1 MANKVYYGEYTL
13 KHWIKLMLTED
24 IVLPEYQR
32 HFVWQE
38 RDVKRLIQ
46 SLKDG
51 QFVQPVTIA
60 LYDDGTNKHNLIL
73 DGQQRLTSLLLA
85 YLGYFPNKKMFEAVL
100 SEKAANEDDSAA
112 DDVIENPTGIL
123 WRFSEILKYGK
134 TKNSVVNKIG
144 RDEKYIELTDPIFT
158 DLDDNFFNK
167 KFLGFSYVVP
177 ESTIASDVQ
186 KTFSQLFRNIN
197 YFGKKLEA
205 MDSRK
210 SLYYQN
216 PDLTKYFEGKCQ
228 DGKDALCELMIIEDL
243 QPCKIDFVRYISIL
257 SQFYFSSRT
266 DAKDI
271 LVGYSAYSSRESFYA
286 DYVSYILNIE
296 QEDRIHKFDGFD
308 FSIVFPADIWKN
320 RFDVLHDAI
329 ARLKSSMPLKDGK
342 SFSTWYEADY
352 WLFGLIFHILFDGK
366 QLKELPT
373 RLSQAGRTTSLQ
385 EEIISRIR
393 KDKKDPL
400 FSKNTNR
407 LGYIRSRLI
416 ASYTIFGKY
425 VQ

>member
-134 TKNSVVNKIG
+134 TKNS
-144 RDEKYIELTDPIFT
+144 EL
-158 DLDDNFFNK
+158 
-167 KFLGFSYVVP
+167 
-177 ESTIASDVQ
+177 
-186 KTFSQLFRNIN
+186 R
-197 YFGKKLEA
+197 
-205 MDSRK
+205 
-210 SLYYQN
+210 
-216 PDLTKYFEGKCQ
+216 
-228 DGKDALCELMIIEDL
+228 
-243 QPCKIDFVRYISIL
+243 
-257 SQFYFSSRT
+257 
-266 DAKDI
+266 
-271 LVGYSAYSSRESFYA
+271 
-286 DYVSYILNIE
+286 
-296 QEDRIHKFDGFD
+296 
-308 FSIVFPADIWKN
+308 
-320 RFDVLHDAI
+320 
-329 ARLKSSMPLKDGK
+329 
-342 SFSTWYEADY
+342 
-352 WLFGLIFHILFDGK
+352 
-366 QLKELPT
+366 
-373 RLSQAGRTTSLQ
+373 
-385 EEIISRIR
+385 
-393 KDKKDPL
+393 
-400 FSKNTNR
+400 
-407 LGYIRSRLI
+407 
-416 ASYTIFGKY
+416 
-425 VQ
+425 